1 MFHLGGLDIK
11 KHLMRRDERIIE
23 VELIMH
29 FTLQLPFKQKLAG
42 VSCLNRWGPVSD
54 NIQPNLCGL

>member
-1 MFHLGGLDIK
+1 MFHLGKLDIN

-42 VSCLNRWGPVSD
+42 VSCLNRCGPMSD
-54 NIQPNLCGL
+54 KIQTNLYGL